1 MCPSMLSELLGRK
14 EARQRDSPPEAEMNG
29 QTWALAEAWTDSLG
43 GLRAGSTVLELLVL
57 NSHVHQ
63 DLA

>member
-1 MCPSMLSELLGRK
+1 M
-14 EARQRDSPPEAEMNG
+14 
-29 QTWALAEAWTDSLG
+29 WALAEAWTDSYGMTLG
-43 GLRAGSTVLELLVL
+43 GLRAGPTILELLVL